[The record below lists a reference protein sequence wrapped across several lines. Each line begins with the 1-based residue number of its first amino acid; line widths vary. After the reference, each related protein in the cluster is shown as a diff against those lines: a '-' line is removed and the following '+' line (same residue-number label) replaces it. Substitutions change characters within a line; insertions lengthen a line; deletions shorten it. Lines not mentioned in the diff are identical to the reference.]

1 MKNEQKQI
9 LDKIKDIEVLKLL
22 KSEAEMA
29 LDESIASQ
37 SVITDKANIIFQ
49 ILIIILFS
57 VLGFVVS
64 KFPDIKIESPIIKI
78 SLFLIL
84 SSSCSIGFLLKIIY
98 PKLIYSKGTPPSK
111 LLYSDIFIKDWEEI
125 SILKNRIY
133 NLDQA
138 IKENKISQSKR
149 IYYFKTAIYIL
160 LVGILLTTLY
170 SFCII

>member
-1 MKNEQKQI
+1 MENEQKQI
-9 LDKIKDIEVLKLL
+9 LDTIKDLEVLKLL

-37 SVITDKANIIFQ
+37 SVITDKSNIIFQ

-57 VLGFVVS
+57 VLGFLVS
-64 KFPDIKIESPIIKI
+64 KFPDIEIKSPIIKI
-78 SLFLIL
+78 SLFLIIT
-84 SSSCSIGFLLKIIY
+84 SSFSIGFLLKIIY
-98 PKLIYSKGTPPSK
+98 PKLVYSKGTPPSN

-138 IKENKISQSKR
+138 IKENKISQSKS
-149 IYYFKTAIYIL
+149 IYYFKTAINIL
-160 LVGILLTTLY
+160 LVGILITTFY